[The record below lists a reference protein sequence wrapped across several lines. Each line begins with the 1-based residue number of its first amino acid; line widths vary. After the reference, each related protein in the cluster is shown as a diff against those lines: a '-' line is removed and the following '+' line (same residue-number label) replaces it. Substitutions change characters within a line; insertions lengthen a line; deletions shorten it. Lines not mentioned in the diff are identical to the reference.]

1 MGSSTLRPCRTSP
14 ATDDTPVA
22 ELWNLSDLTAGWLNE
37 LGVHTYGQL
46 AEADLYALWAELKVR
61 HRQASKLMFYAM
73 WGAVHNCHWQEVPP
87 SEKDAFEAWR
97 ATMK

>member
-1 MGSSTLRPCRTSP
+1 MPRCTSP
-14 ATDDTPVA
+14 PTDDTPVA

-37 LGVHTYGQL
+37 LGIHTHGQL
-46 AEADLYALWAELKVR
+46 AEADLYELWAELKVR
-61 HRQASKLMFYAM
+61 HRQVSKLMFYAM

-87 SEKDAFEAWR
+87 LEKDAFEAWR

>member
-1 MGSSTLRPCRTSP
+1 MPRRTTP
-14 ATDDTPVA
+14 PTDETPVA

-37 LGVHTYGQL
+37 LGIHTHGQL
-46 AEADLYALWAELKVR
+46 AEADLYELWAELKVR
-61 HRQASKLMFYAM
+61 HRQVSKLMFYAM

-87 SEKDAFEAWR
+87 LEKDAFEAWR